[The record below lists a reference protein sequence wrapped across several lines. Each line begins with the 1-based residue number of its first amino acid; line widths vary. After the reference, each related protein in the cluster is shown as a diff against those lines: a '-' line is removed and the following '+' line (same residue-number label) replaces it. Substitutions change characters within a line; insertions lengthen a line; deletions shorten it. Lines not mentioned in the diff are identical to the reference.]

1 MDDNGD
7 VEIEAIG
14 EVSKALS
21 SLEEEAR
28 DRVIRW
34 AAERYGV
41 ALGTRAQGSLSDI
54 RFPGDRQEADGATD
68 GHRIAPAR
76 EEPPEWGH
84 FAELFDASGATTHPE
99 SMLVAAYWVQE
110 IQGRDS
116 FGSLELNRLLKDLGR
131 GVTGTAKVMSS
142 LIERKPALVLQ
153 LRKSGSSQQARKVYR
168 LTEAGKKTVDHMISN
183 GA

>member
-1 MDDNGD
+1 
-7 VEIEAIG
+7 
-14 EVSKALS
+14 
-21 SLEEEAR
+21 
-28 DRVIRW
+28 
-34 AAERYGV
+34 
-41 ALGTRAQGSLSDI
+41 
-54 RFPGDRQEADGATD
+54 
-68 GHRIAPAR
+68 
-76 EEPPEWGH
+76 
-84 FAELFDASGATTHPE
+84 
-99 SMLVAAYWVQE
+99 MLVAAYWVQE